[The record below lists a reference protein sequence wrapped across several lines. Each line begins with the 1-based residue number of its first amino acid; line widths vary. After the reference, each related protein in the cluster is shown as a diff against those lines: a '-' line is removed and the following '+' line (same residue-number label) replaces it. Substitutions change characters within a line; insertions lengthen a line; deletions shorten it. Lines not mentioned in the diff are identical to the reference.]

1 MSQQTFEQFRDER
14 LNALGLT
21 LADLTVEQKL
31 HLNDVYA
38 SQQGKYIHVPVYHP
52 SHVSIT
58 HASHVHHAVYFEITL
73 YFSSHFSYSS
83 AAFRKIA
90 QAGGGGQGQGDMVPW

>member
-38 SQQGKYIHVPVYHP
+38 SQQGKYRHVPIYHP
-52 SHVSIT
+52 SHVPISRISLL
-58 HASHVHHAVYFEITL
+58 HPAVYFEITVYL
-73 YFSSHFSYSS
+73 SSHFSYSLS
-83 AAFRKIA
+83 ASLKSLYISHLISPSRCLL
-90 QAGGGGQGQGDMVPW
+90 

>member
-52 SHVSIT
+52 SHASIT
-58 HASHVHHAVYFEITL
+58 LFTLKSLYISHLISPTRLLLSVI
-73 YFSSHFSYSS
+73 
-83 AAFRKIA
+83 
-90 QAGGGGQGQGDMVPW
+90 